1 VIFVIFVAFYEAAVE
16 IKLVRVLSHSVVE
29 PPSPLRRDPFILLFA
44 LFVTT
49 SVVGAV

>member
-1 VIFVIFVAFYEAAVE
+1 M
-16 IKLVRVLSHSVVE
+16 KRPLKSSWVRVLYHSLVE
-29 PPSPLRRDPFILLFA
+29 PPSPFRRGPFILLFA

>member
-1 VIFVIFVAFYEAAVE
+1 LYRVVFFVSSMKRLVKSSRFVF
-16 IKLVRVLSHSVVE
+16 
-29 PPSPLRRDPFILLFA
+29 SPIRTTLALWRDPFILLFA

>member
-1 VIFVIFVAFYEAAVE
+1 VSFYEAAVE
-16 IKLVRVLSHSVVE
+16 IKPVRVFHHSVVRAT
-29 PPSPLRRDPFILLFA
+29 LAVRRDPFILLFA